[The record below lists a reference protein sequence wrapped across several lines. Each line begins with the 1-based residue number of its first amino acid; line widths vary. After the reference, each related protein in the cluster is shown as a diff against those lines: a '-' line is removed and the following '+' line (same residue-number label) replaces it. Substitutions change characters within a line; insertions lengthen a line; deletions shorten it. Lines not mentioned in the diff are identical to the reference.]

1 MKLPTHTAYP
11 LPTVHLNGTGR
22 KMLQDGYMAAYETLE
37 KATEALAA
45 IEFNARDYYVQEDG
59 AYIKAREERNKMF
72 AHLEHVNEY
81 LVAHL
86 EAVGVG

>member
-1 MKLPTHTAYP
+1 MKPDYP

-22 KMLQDGYMAAYETLE
+22 KMLQDNYMAAYGALE
-37 KATEALAA
+37 NAIEAFAA
-45 IEFNARDYYVQEDG
+45 VEFNARDYYVQEDG

-72 AHLEHVNEY
+72 AHLERVNEY

-86 EAVGVG
+86 EAVGMG

>member
-1 MKLPTHTAYP
+1 
-11 LPTVHLNGTGR
+11 
-22 KMLQDGYMAAYETLE
+22 MLQDDYMAAYKALG
-37 KATEALAA
+37 KATEALATV
-45 IEFNARDYYVQEDG
+45 EFNARDYYVQDDG

-72 AHLEHVNEY
+72 AHLERVNEY